1 MQDRKGA
8 RNRLYGRNHPH
19 EKPKTKPP
27 NHRHVVF
34 HLNHDFEEHE
44 AKNMGKYDRIYPSDD
59 RKTQELYDILLA
71 GSESA
76 FKHSF
81 DMKVKDTIAKVRE
94 DRKQEQ
100 LAKEEEEKRR
110 FRATQEMRKRAQRNA
125 RAVALAA
132 LTTSAKTYPA
142 LNDLTTNVLL
152 SERTRTKEVV

>member
-8 RNRLYGRNHPH
+8 RNRLYGRNSPH

-44 AKNMGKYDRIYPSDD
+44 AKNMGKYDRIYPNDD

-110 FRATQEMRKRAQRNA
+110 LRATQEMRKRAQRSA

-132 LTTSAKTYPA
+132 LSTSAKTYSA

-152 SERTRTKEVV
+152 SERTREKEVV

>member
-8 RNRLYGRNHPH
+8 RNRLYGRNSPH
-19 EKPKTKPP
+19 EKPKPRPP
-27 NHRHVVF
+27 YHRHVVF

-110 FRATQEMRKRAQRNA
+110 VRATQEMRKKAQRSA

-132 LTTSAKTYPA
+132 LTTSAKTYSA

-152 SERTRTKEVV
+152 PERTQEKEVV